1 MYFIKKGAVD
11 LLDPSTKTGSHKIL
25 RKLET
30 DDSFAE
36 GCLVEHWEE
45 NLYLARAVTD
55 SELWFLGRSKFI
67 RLVDDFPD
75 VKMRLRRSSRSK
87 SSVARRGS
95 VKLISKAIE
104 RAKRKSLM
112 YIHPDKYLIQL
123 WFGVVLFVTLYNI
136 IVLPFR
142 LAFMENHELTSIW
155 LVCDYGG
162 DFVLLLDMIIRS
174 LFLAYYEDTH
184 LIITKKDMWNHYWH
198 SGKFK
203 THILSILPT
212 EVAISLIPELCP
224 LWKLQVWTLFRI
236 NRLLRISEVRH
247 LIDRVEASLAKIGIR
262 VPKNGLRVAK
272 LSLVIILSAHWVACI
287 FYMIANFNQHSY
299 SFEDRHNWAN
309 DEGLMNVTPSC
320 PGNRVEFNFMMKRYI
335 ASLYWS
341 MATLTTVGYGDITAH
356 KDSVIEILFATLIL
370 VIGTAI
376 YTMVIALLED
386 IVSQLDVTSSLH
398 KLKMDKVET
407 YTQAQA
413 LPDALKI
420 KIDAYYE
427 SLWRIQRG
435 VTGKKLFRFM
445 PDYFRAEMTLEM
457 LSPLL
462 HQTFF
467 IKDCTT
473 DFIAHVLNFI
483 SFETFLPDDVVYYEG
498 EKAEELFFL
507 LKGKVDLLTSKNVK
521 FKTVSKCLLG
531 DTSFFG
537 FEPHICN
544 AKAVDV
550 CEIFIL
556 SMTVC
561 MNEVIFIV

>member
-1 MYFIKKGAVD
+1 MYFIKKGAVE
-11 LLDPSTKTGSHKIL
+11 LLDPVATSENHKVL
-25 RKLET
+25 KKLET
-30 DDSFAE
+30 DDNFAE

-45 NLYLARAVTD
+45 NPYLARAFTD

-67 RLVDDFPD
+67 RLVDDFPH
-75 VKMRLRRSSRSK
+75 VRVLLRRSSTSK
-87 SSVARRGS
+87 SSIARRGS

-104 RAKRKSLM
+104 RAKRNSQI

-123 WFGVVLFVTLYNI
+123 WFGVILIVTLYNI
-136 IVLPFR
+136 IVIPFR
-142 LAFMENHELTSIW
+142 LAFMENHELTSLW
-155 LVCDYGG
+155 LVLDYGG
-162 DFVLLLDMIIRS
+162 DFFLIVDMIIRTS
-174 LFLAYYEDTH
+174 FLAYYDDTH
-184 LIITKKDMWNHYWH
+184 LVIVKKDIWNHYLR
-198 SGKFK
+198 SGKIK
-203 THILSILPT
+203 THLLSILPT
-212 EVAISLIPELCP
+212 EVAIIAVPQLCP
-224 LWKLQVWTLFRI
+224 LWKLQVWSLFRI
-236 NRLLRISEVRH
+236 NKLFRVSEVRY
-247 LIDRVEASLAKIGIR
+247 LIDRVETSLGKAGVR

-272 LSLVIILSAHWVACI
+272 LISVIILSAHLVACV

-299 SFEDRHNWAN
+299 PFEDRHNWAN
-309 DEGLMNVTPSC
+309 NEGLMDITPTC
-320 PGNRVEFNFMMKRYI
+320 PGKEVELTTMMKRYI

-356 KDSVIEILFATLIL
+356 KDSAVEILFATLIL

-398 KLKMDKVET
+398 KLKMDKIESYV
-407 YTQAQA
+407 QSQV

-435 VTGKKLFRFM
+435 VNGKKLLRFM
-445 PDYFRAEMTLEM
+445 PDYFRAEMTLDM

-462 HQTFF
+462 HKTFF
-467 IKDCTT
+467 IKDCTA
-473 DFIAHVLNFI
+473 DFIAHILDFVSYEI
-483 SFETFLPDDVVYYEG
+483 FLPDDVVFYEG
-498 EKAEELFFL
+498 ERAQELFFIRT
-507 LKGKVDLLTSKNVK
+507 GEIDLLTSKNVK
-521 FKTVSKCLLG
+521 FKTVSECVLG
-531 DTSFFG
+531 ESSFFG

-556 SMTVC
+556 SMKV
-561 MNEVIFIV
+561 M